1 MIDFSIHTGACKKFI
16 ESVKA
21 GRSYYEPELIRNYPY
36 YNYLLQSGMP
46 NNFKYGK
53 FGVLLSLFLGMIK
66 KLDSSLTGYFDA
78 FLYQLLKEL
87 DFENDGLTI
96 RGVEIN
102 ELKSFLNTLSEVSG
116 NGDLKILNGMINIS
130 MHKGANLK
138 LNDLLGDIEMF
149 LCHVII
155 RYNIEQIL
163 SEKSILSRIN
173 KFEINKILFVK
184 YFPRTLVL
192 LKDLDI
198 IPSDFLF
205 NNPSRLYYY
214 CRSILKLDEDPEV
227 VRVLELELK
236 IFEIKYFMQK
246 AYDESFNLSDLKKKV
261 NNSDCHIPLK
271 VNDTLTVIRNR
282 KSSDVELEYWTGSG
296 SGTDSE
302 DCHVLIYYDYIN
314 RKVRQQVLND
324 KISGLII
331 YFREGAGSK
340 FNYVHNCTDKLDAE
354 SKVNELLYKTILI

>member
-1 MIDFSIHTGACKKFI
+1 MIDFSIQTGACKKFL
-16 ESVKA
+16 ESLNA
-21 GRSYYEPELIRNYPY
+21 GKSYYEPELIRNYPY

-78 FLYQLLKEL
+78 FFYQLLKEL
-87 DFENDGLTI
+87 DFEHNGLTI

-116 NGDLKILNGMINIS
+116 NGDLKKLNRIINIS
-130 MHKGANLK
+130 MRKGANLE
-138 LNDLLGDIEMF
+138 LNDLLGDIDMF

-192 LKDLDI
+192 LKDTDI

-205 NNPSRLYYY
+205 NNPLRLYYY
-214 CRSILKLDEDPEV
+214 CRSILKLDEDPDI

-236 IFEIKYFMQK
+236 IFETKFFMEK
-246 AYDESFNLSDLKKKV
+246 MYNESFDLGELKTKI
-261 NNSDCHIPLK
+261 NNRNISIPLK
-271 VNDTLTVIRNR
+271 VNDTVTVIRDR
-282 KSSDVELEYWTGSG
+282 KSSDVELEYWTGSQAEEFEC
-296 SGTDSE
+296 D
-302 DCHVLIYYDYIN
+302 VLIYYDYAN
-314 RKVRQQVLND
+314 CKVRHHALTGTMAEI
-324 KISGLII
+324 ISF
-331 YFREGAGSK
+331 FRKGSMRK
-340 FNYVHNCTDKLDAE
+340 ADYLLTCSDRHYAE
-354 SKVNELLYKTILI
+354 SKINELLFKTVLI